1 MIEKFVQYYLRDIIL
16 RGSIHIA
23 NTIPEILTTDFI
35 QIHKNLLNLY
45 FDTAALS
52 FKSCGGCLP

>member
-35 QIHKNLLNLY
+35 QIHKKLVESR
-45 FDTAALS
+45 F
-52 FKSCGGCLP
+52 